1 MKNPFRLAALAGS
14 LVLAASAC
22 GPGATTAPTTVP
34 ATGGPAASSGPAE
47 TQAAAKLSGKIT
59 LWHAYASS
67 GGGAES
73 AEVQGLNKLIANI
86 TAANPDLK
94 IESVFVTFDNN
105 TIFNNFKNESA
116 TGGGPDLFIAPN
128 DSLGD
133 MARGG
138 YFADLSGKIDDVL
151 ANTSDVAVEGSK
163 VDGKV
168 YMVPESL
175 KAVAM
180 YYDTAKVATP
190 PATTDELKTW
200 ISGGGKAGILTGAY
214 FGWGF
219 YSAFGGK
226 IFDANNKCAATTG
239 TGVADA
245 INYVKSLNA
254 LPSAVVDSAYGKIND
269 PFIAGNLDLILN
281 GNWALADYRKAR
293 PTLGVAAFPN
303 GPGGTG
309 SSLTGTDGWYI
320 NAAASDSQQAL
331 AIAVAKY
338 FVSAESQQIMVDT
351 AGHVPANK
359 SVTAT
364 DPLVKAFTDA
374 VYKGFPRPQ
383 SAEFGQYWGPFGDAW
398 TKAIP
403 DDESAGA
410 DATTL
415 VATACTTMDTANKK

>member
-1 MKNPFRLAALAGS
+1 MKSHIRLAGLLA
-14 LVLAASAC
+14 VVATVAIAC
-22 GPGATTAPTTVP
+22 GPGGASPA
-34 ATGGPAASSGPAE
+34 ATGGASAAASTTPTEG
-47 TQAAAKLSGKIT
+47 AAKLSGKIT

-73 AEVQGLNKLIANI
+73 AEVQALNKLISNI
-86 TAANPDLK
+86 TTDNPDLE
-94 IESVFVTFDNN
+94 IESIFVTFDSN

-116 TGGGPDLFIAPN
+116 TGGGPDMFIAPN
-128 DSLGD
+128 DSLGS
-133 MARGG
+133 MVRGG
-138 YFADLSGKIDDVL
+138 YFVDLTGKIDDVL

-180 YYDTAKVATP
+180 YYDSAKVPTP

-200 ISGGGKAGILTGAY
+200 IDGGGKAGILTGAY

-219 YSAFGGK
+219 YSAFGGA
-226 IFDANNKCAATTG
+226 IFDDSGKCAATAN

-245 INYVKSLNA
+245 ISYVKSLNS
-254 LPSAVVDSAYGKIND
+254 LDSAVVDSQYGKIND
-269 PFIAGNLDLILN
+269 PFLAGDLDLILN

-293 PTLGVAAFPN
+293 STLAVAPFPS
-303 GPGGTG
+303 GTG
-309 SSLTGTDGWYI
+309 GDGRSLTGTDGWYI
-320 NAAASDSQQAL
+320 NAAASDEQQAL
-331 AIAVAKY
+331 AIEVAKY
-338 FVSAESQQIMVDT
+338 FVSADSQQVMVDM

-359 SVTAT
+359 SVTAD

-383 SAEFGQYWGPFGDAW
+383 TPEFDNYWGPFGDAW

-410 DATTL
+410 DPTTL
-415 VATACTTMDTANKK
+415 VADACTTMDTTNKK

>member
-1 MKNPFRLAALAGS
+1 MKSPFRIAALVGS
-14 LVLAASAC
+14 LAILVSAC
-22 GPGATTAPTTVP
+22 GPSGATTAPATGAP
-34 ATGGPAASSGPAE
+34 ATSGPA
-47 TQAAAKLSGKIT
+47 TAAPATSAAALKGKIT

-73 AEVQGLNKLIANI
+73 AEVQALNKLIANI
-86 TAANPDLK
+86 TAANPDLD
-94 IESVFVTFDNN
+94 IESVFVTFDNS

-116 TGGGPDLFIAPN
+116 TGGGPDMFIAPN

-133 MARGG
+133 MVRGG
-138 YFADLSGKIDDVL
+138 FFADLTGKIDDVL

-190 PATTDELKTW
+190 PATVDELKTW
-200 ISGGGKAGILTGAY
+200 ITGGGKAGIMTGAY

-219 YSAFGGK
+219 YSAFGGS
-226 IFDANNKCAATTG
+226 IFDANGKCAATAN

-269 PFIAGNLDLILN
+269 PFIAGDLDLILN

-293 PTLGVAAFPN
+293 PTLGVAAFPS
-303 GPGGTG
+303 GTGTG

-320 NAAASDSQQAL
+320 NAAATADQQAL
-331 AIAVAKY
+331 AIEVAKY
-338 FVSAESQQIMVDT
+338 FVSAESQQVMVDM

-364 DPLVKAFTDA
+364 DALVKAFTEA

-383 SAEFGQYWGPFGDAW
+383 TAEFGQYWGPFGDAW

-403 DDESAGA
+403 DDESAGE

>member
-1 MKNPFRLAALAGS
+1 MKSPIRLAALVGA
-14 LVLAASAC
+14 LAMVASAC
-22 GPGATTAPTTVP
+22 GPGGATTAPATAAPTTAAASTAP
-34 ATGGPAASSGPAE
+34 QGTPAAA
-47 TQAAAKLSGKIT
+47 TLKGKIT
-59 LWHAYASS
+59 IWHSYASS

-73 AEVQGLNKLIANI
+73 AEVQALNKLIANVK
-86 TAANPDLK
+86 AANPELDV
-94 IESVFVTFDNN
+94 ESVFVTFDNS

-116 TGGGPDLFIAPN
+116 TGGGPDMFIAPN
-128 DSLGD
+128 DDLGN
-133 MARGG
+133 MVRGG
-138 YFADLSGKIDDVL
+138 YFADLTGKIDDVL

-180 YYDTAKVATP
+180 YYDTAKIPTP
-190 PATTDELKTW
+190 PATTDELLTW
-200 ISGGGKAGILTGAY
+200 IKGGGKAGILTGAY

-226 IFDANNKCAATTG
+226 IFDDNGKCAATAN

-245 INYVKSLNA
+245 LNYVKSINA
-254 LPSAVVDSAYGKIND
+254 EKSAVVDSAYGKIND
-269 PFIAGNLDLILN
+269 PFLAGDLDLILN

-293 PTLGVAAFPN
+293 PTLGVAAFPS
-303 GPGGTG
+303 GTGTG

-320 NAAASDSQQAL
+320 NAAASAEQQAL
-331 AIAVAKY
+331 AIEVAKF
-338 FVSAESQQIMVDT
+338 FVSAESQQIMVDM

-364 DPLVKAFTDA
+364 DPLVKAFTEA

-383 SAEFGQYWGPFGDAW
+383 TAEFGQYWGPFGDAW

-403 DDESAGA
+403 DDESAGE

-415 VATACTTMDTANKK
+415 VATACTTMDAANKK